1 MRLAIDGSRVDGAP
15 AKESGKPAAGLSSFP
30 GPTASAQLL
39 KSEVIA
45 SWASV
50 RNSMDDYTT
59 KFTEAELER
68 LLDWFQELR
77 LCHGDVPGDYVLS
90 DKIAFELSKLRR
102 PVEQP

>member
-1 MRLAIDGSRVDGAP
+1 
-15 AKESGKPAAGLSSFP
+15 
-30 GPTASAQLL
+30 
-39 KSEVIA
+39 
-45 SWASV
+45 
-50 RNSMDDYTT
+50 MDDYTT